1 MFLSAE
7 NDNEFSP
14 SLSLSL
20 LFLFFCSLNYDPA
33 IRRKKYHLTTATLL
47 VTINPLEPA
56 KLFKR
61 SGTLPSF
68 PFPFFSPPPPFL
80 RYCVV
85 PLFPPIAPRYSPF
98 STVMNRGKLISS
110 CLLLLD
116 LLYSQST
123 RWRIQSYLHSQ
134 SFVPIYPYN
143 TCIKNPFHSRYNRV
157 TATKSP
163 TKCNVPK
170 RVGHAF
176 PIPRSN
182 SLACREKAK
191 RRRIS
196 VWKQQNRRPKAN
208 SASMFRHLET

>member
-1 MFLSAE
+1 
-7 NDNEFSP
+7 
-14 SLSLSL
+14 
-20 LFLFFCSLNYDPA
+20 
-33 IRRKKYHLTTATLL
+33 
-47 VTINPLEPA
+47 
-56 KLFKR
+56 
-61 SGTLPSF
+61 
-68 PFPFFSPPPPFL
+68 
-80 RYCVV
+80 
-85 PLFPPIAPRYSPF
+85 
-98 STVMNRGKLISS
+98 MNRGKLISS

-208 SASMFRHLET
+208 STSMFRHLETWGDFRALRVARNGIHFAISCEHDPRSRKAGGWRKRLEEEEHGIQWRGSWLPLMPFGYGERTVSRGYGAYRYTPWAA

>member
-1 MFLSAE
+1 
-7 NDNEFSP
+7 
-14 SLSLSL
+14 
-20 LFLFFCSLNYDPA
+20 
-33 IRRKKYHLTTATLL
+33 
-47 VTINPLEPA
+47 
-56 KLFKR
+56 
-61 SGTLPSF
+61 
-68 PFPFFSPPPPFL
+68 
-80 RYCVV
+80 
-85 PLFPPIAPRYSPF
+85 
-98 STVMNRGKLISS
+98 MNRGKLISS

-123 RWRIQSYLHSQ
+123 RWQIQSYLHSQ

-208 SASMFRHLET
+208 SASMFRHLETWGDFRALRVARNGIHFAISCEHDPRSRKAWRLEEEAGGGGGWNVGARVVVWFSRRATRGKHVG

>member
-68 PFPFFSPPPPFL
+68 PFPFFSPPLPSL
-80 RYCVV
+80 D
-85 PLFPPIAPRYSPF
+85 IASFRSF
-98 STVMNRGKLISS
+98 HR
-110 CLLLLD
+110 LLLD
-116 LLYSQST
+116 TPL
-123 RWRIQSYLHSQ
+123 
-134 SFVPIYPYN
+134 
-143 TCIKNPFHSRYNRV
+143 
-157 TATKSP
+157 SP
-163 TKCNVPK
+163 P
-170 RVGHAF
+170 
-176 PIPRSN
+176 
-182 SLACREKAK
+182 
-191 RRRIS
+191 
-196 VWKQQNRRPKAN
+196 
-208 SASMFRHLET
+208 